1 MQGRIY
7 ILLIFLSFEVLKVVN
22 EVEKSGYIKS
32 ALCMKVVQLNESGRA
47 FANVICRADFESYL
61 R

>member
-22 EVEKSGYIKS
+22 EVEKSGGDSETDEIVLEFKS
-32 ALCMKVVQLNESGRA
+32 RLIQHYVDL
-47 FANVICRADFESYL
+47 ITDIT
-61 R
+61 